1 MMNNYQRIHTRKPEG
16 IEKKRAFLIGSGIA
30 SLAAAEYLMRDGHM
44 QGSQITIF
52 EQDGVSGG
60 ALDGAG
66 NPEEGFVARGGRE
79 MEAHYECLWDL
90 FGKIPSIEE
99 EGRTVLDEFRELNE
113 IDPNFSK
120 VRVIYNRGEKH
131 RRTDL
136 GLHEK
141 NLNELTKLIL
151 TKEEDLG
158 TQTVKAFFDSSF
170 FETDMWLYWRS
181 MFAFEPWHSVVEMK
195 RYMQRFIHLVPGM
208 STMRGLVF
216 TKYNQYD
223 SLVLPLKKH
232 LEAKGVNFVFNTTVT
247 DLDIAIEDEAKTV
260 TAIHLLK
267 EGREE
272 TIATSEDDLVF
283 FTNGSMTENSSLGTT
298 DTAPVLNTS
307 EGAVWHLWK
316 KIAAK
321 DAAFGKPEV
330 FCSDIDKTK
339 WESFTIT
346 AKGSKMRQL
355 LEDFAERK
363 FLPHR
368 TATGGI
374 ITIKDSSWL
383 MSVTVNRQPQ
393 FKNQPAD
400 TTVAWAYGLFPDKKG
415 DFIDKKMSECSGK
428 ELLQELLYHF
438 GIEAEQMQAYVD
450 ECIVIPAMMPY
461 ITSQFMPRIKGDR
474 PEVIPQGSKNLA
486 FLGQFCEIENDC
498 VFTVEY
504 SVRSAIMA
512 VYGLLNLEK
521 PVPEIYPSL
530 YDIRVLATAVKTMK
544 TDDEGIF
551 KKIAEHVIKKKLEH
565 TTFEDLV
572 K

>member
-1 MMNNYQRIHTRKPEG
+1 MNNYQRIKPRKPEG
-16 IEKKRAFLIGSGIA
+16 IENKRAFLIGSGIA
-30 SLAAAEYLMRDGHM
+30 SLAAAEYLMRDGQM
-44 QGSQITIF
+44 QGNQITIF
-52 EQDGVSGG
+52 EQGNISGG

-66 NPEEGFVARGGRE
+66 DPEHGFVARGGRE

-90 FGKIPSIEE
+90 YREVPSLEE
-99 EGRTVLDEFRELNE
+99 EGRSVLDEFREINE

-120 VRVIYNRGEKH
+120 VRIIYNRGEKH

-141 NLNELTKLIL
+141 NVHELVKLL
-151 TKEEDLG
+151 LAREEDLG
-158 TQTVKAFFDSSF
+158 RQTVEEYFDASF

-181 MFAFEPWHSVVEMK
+181 MFAFETWHSLVEMK
-195 RYMQRFIHLVPGM
+195 RYMQRFIHLLPGM
-208 STMRGLVF
+208 STMRDLLF

-232 LEAKGVNFVFNTTVT
+232 LESKGVNFVFNTTVT
-247 DLDIAIEDEAKTV
+247 DLDFDIAEGQKTV
-260 TAIHLLK
+260 TAIHLDK
-267 EGREE
+267 EGKAE
-272 TIATSEDDLVF
+272 TITITADDLVF
-283 FTNGSMTENSSLGTT
+283 FTNGSMTENSSLG
-298 DTAPVLNTS
+298 DMDHAPTLDRS
-307 EGAVWHLWK
+307 EGAVWALWK

-321 DAAFGKPEV
+321 DAAFGKPDV
-330 FCSDIDKTK
+330 FCNDIDKTK

-346 AKGSKMRQL
+346 ARGSRFRTL
-355 LEDFAERK
+355 LETFAERE

-374 ITIKDSSWL
+374 ITIRDSNWL

-393 FKNQPAD
+393 YKNQPAD
-400 TTVAWAYGLFPDKKG
+400 TTVAWAYALFPDNKG
-415 DFIDKKMSECSGK
+415 DFIGKNMSECTGR
-428 ELLQELLYHF
+428 ELLQELLYHL
-438 GIEAEQMQAYVD
+438 GIEENEMQAYLD

-461 ITSQFMPRIKGDR
+461 ITSQFMPRVKGDR
-474 PEVIPQGSKNLA
+474 PEVIPEGSVNLA
-486 FLGQFCEIENDC
+486 FVGQFCEIEDDC

-521 PVPEIYPSL
+521 PVPEIYPSQ

-544 TDDEGIF
+544 SDDEGIL
-551 KKIAEHVIKKKLEH
+551 KKMAESLLKRKLSH
-565 TTFEDLV
+565 TRFADLL
-572 K
+572 

>member
-1 MMNNYQRIHTRKPEG
+1 MNNYQRIHPRKPKG
-16 IEKKRAFLIGSGIA
+16 IENKRAFLIGSGIA
-30 SLAAAEYLMRDGHM
+30 SLAAAEYLMRDGYM
-44 QGSQITIF
+44 QGEQITIF
-52 EQDGVSGG
+52 EHDGVAGG

-66 NPEEGFVARGGRE
+66 SPEEGFVARGGRE

-90 FGKIPSIEE
+90 YGQIPSIEE

-120 VRVIYNRGEKH
+120 VRIIYNRGEKH

-141 NLNELTKLIL
+141 HTHELTKLLL

-158 TQTVKAFFDSSF
+158 TQTVDDYFDSSF

-181 MFAFEPWHSVVEMK
+181 MFAFETWHSVVEMK

-216 TKYNQYD
+216 TKYNQYE

-232 LEAKGVNFVFNTTVT
+232 LESKGVKFVFNTVVT
-247 DLDIAIEDEAKTV
+247 DLDIDITDEEKTV
-260 TAIHLLK
+260 TAIHLDSDGKTEL
-267 EGREE
+267 
-272 TIATSEDDLVF
+272 ISTSRDDLVF
-283 FTNGSMTENSSLGTT
+283 FTNGSMTENSSLGNM
-298 DTAPVLNTS
+298 DTPPVLDRS

-321 DAAFGKPEV
+321 DEAFGKPEV

-346 AKGSKMRQL
+346 VKGGKLRAL

-374 ITIKDSSWL
+374 ITVKDSSWL

-393 FKNQPAD
+393 FKNQPED
-400 TTVAWAYGLFPDKKG
+400 TTVAWAYALFPDNKG
-415 DFIDKKMSECSGK
+415 DFIEKKMSECSGR
-428 ELLQELLYHF
+428 ELLQELLYHL
-438 GIEAEQMQAYVD
+438 GIDADDMQPYLD
-450 ECIVIPAMMPY
+450 ECIVIPVMMPY
-461 ITSQFMPRIKGDR
+461 ITSQFMPRLKGDR
-474 PEVIPQGSKNLA
+474 PDVIPQGSTNLA
-486 FLGQFCEIENDC
+486 FMGQFCEIENDC

-512 VYGLLNLEK
+512 VYGLLGLEK

-530 YDIRVLATAVKTMK
+530 YDIRVLAKAVKTMK
-544 TDDEGIF
+544 PEDEGIF
-551 KKIAEHVIKKKLEH
+551 SKVIEHVLKKKLEN
-565 TTFEDLV
+565 TTFESLL
-572 K
+572 

>member
-1 MMNNYQRIHTRKPEG
+1 MNNYQRIHTRKPEG

>member
-1 MMNNYQRIHTRKPEG
+1 MNNYQRITPRKPEG
-16 IEKKRAFLIGSGIA
+16 IENKRAFLIGSGIA

-52 EQDGVSGG
+52 EEGNIPGG

-66 NPEEGFVARGGRE
+66 NPENGFVARGGRE

-90 FGKIPSIEE
+90 YREVPSIEE
-99 EGRTVLDEFRELNE
+99 EGRSVLDEFREINE
-113 IDPNFSK
+113 IDPNFSN

-141 NLNELTKLIL
+141 NSHKLTQLL
-151 TKEEDLG
+151 LAKEEDLG
-158 TQTVKAFFDSSF
+158 VQTVEEYFDASF

-181 MFAFEPWHSVVEMK
+181 MFAFEPWHSLVEMK
-195 RYMQRFIHLVPGM
+195 RYMQRFIHLMPGM
-208 STMRGLVF
+208 STMRGLLF

-223 SLVLPLKKH
+223 SLVLPLKTL
-232 LEAKGVNFVFNTTVT
+232 LESKGVNFVFNTRVT
-247 DLDIAIEDEAKTV
+247 DLDIEIDEGQKTV
-260 TAIHLLK
+260 TAIHLDK
-267 EGREE
+267 EGEE
-272 TIATSEDDLVF
+272 EKLATTADDLVF
-283 FTNGSMTENSSLGTT
+283 FTNGSMTENSTLG
-298 DTAPVLNTS
+298 DSDHAPVLDRS
-307 EGAVWHLWK
+307 EGAVWALWK

-346 AKGSKMRQL
+346 AKGSKMRKL
-355 LEDFAERK
+355 LESFAERE
-363 FLPHR
+363 FLPNR

-374 ITIKDSSWL
+374 ITVRDSSWL

-400 TTVAWAYGLFPDKKG
+400 TTVAWAYALFPDNKG
-415 DFIDKKMSECSGK
+415 DFVDKKMSECSGR

-438 GIEAEQMQAYVD
+438 GIDENEMSAYLD

-461 ITSQFMPRIKGDR
+461 ITSQFMPRLKGDR
-474 PEVIPQGSKNLA
+474 PEVIPQGSVNLA
-486 FLGQFCEIENDC
+486 FLGQFCEIEDDC

-512 VYGLLNLEK
+512 VYGLLKLEK
-521 PVPEIYPSL
+521 PVPEIYPSQ
-530 YDIRVLATAVKTMK
+530 YDIRALAAAVKTMK
-544 TDDEGIF
+544 SDDEGIV
-551 KKIAEHVIKKKLEH
+551 KKIAESVIKRKLSH
-565 TTFEDLV
+565 TRFEDLL
-572 K
+572 

>member
-1 MMNNYQRIHTRKPEG
+1 MNNYQRIHTRKPEG

-44 QGSQITIF
+44 EGGQITIF

-66 NPEEGFVARGGRE
+66 SPEEGFVARGGRE

-90 FGKIPSIEE
+90 FGEIPSIEE

-158 TQTVKAFFDSSF
+158 TQTVEEYFDSSF

-195 RYMQRFIHLVPGM
+195 RYVQRFIHLVPGM

-247 DLDIAIEDEAKTV
+247 DLDIAIEGESKTV

-267 EGREE
+267 AGQEE
-272 TIATSEDDLVF
+272 TIATTADDLVF
-283 FTNGSMTENSSLGTT
+283 FTNGSMTENSSLGST
-298 DTAPVLNTS
+298 DAAPVLDTS

-346 AKGSKMRQL
+346 AKGSKMREL
-355 LEDFAERK
+355 LEAFAERK

-415 DFIDKKMSECSGK
+415 DFIDKKMSECTGK

-438 GIEAEQMQAYVD
+438 GIEPEQMQAYVD

-461 ITSQFMPRIKGDR
+461 ITSQFMPRLKGDR
-474 PEVIPQGSKNLA
+474 PEVIPQGSQNLA

-530 YDIRVLATAVKTMK
+530 YDVRVLATAVKTMK

-551 KKIAEHVIKKKLEH
+551 KKIAEHVIKKKLEN
-565 TTFEDLV
+565 TIFEDLV

>member
-1 MMNNYQRIHTRKPEG
+1 MNNYQRINTRKPEG

-52 EQDGVSGG
+52 EQDDISGG
-60 ALDGAG
+60 AMDGAG
-66 NPEEGFVARGGRE
+66 NPEDGFVARGGRE

-90 FGKIPSIEE
+90 FGQVPSIEE

-141 NLNELTKLIL
+141 NTQELTKLL
-151 TKEEDLG
+151 LAKEEDLG
-158 TQTVKAFFDSSF
+158 TQTVDDFFDSSF

-181 MFAFEPWHSVVEMK
+181 MFAFETWHSVVEMK
-195 RYMQRFIHLVPGM
+195 RYMQRFIHLMPGM
-208 STMRGLVF
+208 STMRDLLF

-223 SLVLPLKKH
+223 SLILPLKKY
-232 LEAKGVNFVFNTTVT
+232 LESKGVHFVFNTAVT
-247 DLDIAIEDEAKTV
+247 DLDIEIEGDSKTV
-260 TAIHLLK
+260 TAIHLNK
-267 EGREE
+267 EGQEE
-272 TIATSEDDLVF
+272 TIPTASDDLIF
-283 FTNGSMTENSSLGTT
+283 FTNGSMTENSSLGDT
-298 DTAPVLNTS
+298 DTAPVLDRS

-321 DAAFGKPEV
+321 DDAFGKPEV
-330 FCSDIDKTK
+330 FCNNISKTK

-346 AKGSKMRQL
+346 VKGRKMREL
-355 LEDFAERK
+355 LESFAERK

-374 ITIKDSSWL
+374 ITVKDSNWL
-383 MSVTVNRQPQ
+383 LSVTVNRQPQ
-393 FKNQPAD
+393 FKNQPKD
-400 TTVAWAYGLFPDKKG
+400 TTVAWAYALFPDNKG
-415 DFIDKKMSECSGK
+415 DFIDKKMSECSGR

-438 GIEAEQMQAYVD
+438 GIDEGEMQAYLD

-461 ITSQFMPRIKGDR
+461 ITSQFMPRVKGDR
-474 PEVIPQGSKNLA
+474 PEVIPEGSVNLA
-486 FLGQFCEIENDC
+486 FLGQFCEIEDDC

-512 VYGLLNLEK
+512 VYGFLNLEK
-521 PVPEIYPSL
+521 PVPEIYPSR
-530 YDIRVLATAVKTMK
+530 YDIRALAAAVKTMK
-544 TDDEGIF
+544 TDDEGIL
-551 KKIAEHVIKKKLEH
+551 KKVAEHVIKKKLEN
-565 TTFEDLV
+565 TTFEELL
-572 K
+572 

>member
-1 MMNNYQRIHTRKPEG
+1 MNNYQRIHTRKPEG

-158 TQTVKAFFDSSF
+158 TQTVEAFFDSSF

-298 DTAPVLNTS
+298 DTPPVLDTS

-330 FCSDIDKTK
+330 FCGDIDKTK

-415 DFIDKKMSECSGK
+415 DFIDKKMSECNGK

-450 ECIVIPAMMPY
+450 ECIVIPVMMPY

-521 PVPEIYPSL
+521 PVPDIYPSL

>member
-1 MMNNYQRIHTRKPEG
+1 MNNYQRIHTRKPEG

-44 QGSQITIF
+44 EGSQITIF

-66 NPEEGFVARGGRE
+66 SPEEGFVARGGRE

-120 VRVIYNRGEKH
+120 VRIIYNRGEKH

-141 NLNELTKLIL
+141 NVNELTKLIL

-158 TQTVKAFFDSSF
+158 TQTVEEFFDSSF
-170 FETDMWLYWRS
+170 FKTDMWLYWRS

-247 DLDIAIEDEAKTV
+247 DLDIAIEDESKTV

-267 EGREE
+267 EGQEE
-272 TIATSEDDLVF
+272 SIATTADDLVF
-283 FTNGSMTENSSLGTT
+283 FTNGSMTENSSLGST
-298 DTAPVLNTS
+298 DAAPVLDTS

-346 AKGSKMRQL
+346 AKGTKMREL

-415 DFIDKKMSECSGK
+415 DFIDKKMSECTGK

-438 GIEAEQMQAYVD
+438 GIEPEQMQPYLD

-461 ITSQFMPRIKGDR
+461 ITSQFMPRLKGDR
-474 PEVIPQGSKNLA
+474 PEVIPQGSQNLA

-530 YDIRVLATAVKTMK
+530 YDIRVLATAIKTMK

-551 KKIAEHVIKKKLEH
+551 KKIAEHVIKKKLEN
-565 TTFEDLV
+565 TTFEELV